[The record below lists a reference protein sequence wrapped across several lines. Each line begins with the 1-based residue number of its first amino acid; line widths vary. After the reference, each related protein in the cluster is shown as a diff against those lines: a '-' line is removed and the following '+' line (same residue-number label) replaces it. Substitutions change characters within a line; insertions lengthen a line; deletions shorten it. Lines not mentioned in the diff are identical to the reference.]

1 MSTETTRSRRAI
13 LLAAAGGTAAVVADA
28 IARPHSAVAGT
39 PVPVYRDQPSQA
51 VTAETGLH
59 NSSNSSDVFSAISDN
74 AGVAIFGYSI
84 GELGVHGASGSAAGV
99 QGTSDSGDGVAGS
112 SNSAS
117 GVHGESTGA
126 NGSGVFG
133 FNLSNSGIKGA
144 GRIGIQ
150 GDVGPTQTAVH
161 GFVGNSA
168 APVPPAG
175 VGVVAQAQ
183 SASLI
188 ALHVK
193 GRAKFDRSGVVTV
206 AGGTSS
212 VTKTLAGV
220 TSSSL
225 ILAVLGQDR
234 AGVWVR
240 AAVPSAGTFK
250 VILNKNVASATKV
263 TYFVLG

>member
-1 MSTETTRSRRAI
+1 MSTESTRSRRAI
-13 LLAAAGGTAAVVADA
+13 LLAAAGGTAAVVADSIARSHAA
-28 IARPHSAVAGT
+28 IAQGPT
-39 PVPVYRDQPSQA
+39 PIYRDQVGQT
-51 VTAETGLH
+51 VTSESSIS
-59 NSSNSSDVFSAISDN
+59 NSSNSNDVFSAISGSS
-74 AGVAIFGYSI
+74 GVAIFGSSI
-84 GELGVHGASGSAAGV
+84 GELGVQGASQSAAGV
-99 QGTSDSGDGVAGS
+99 QGTSDTGDGVVGS
-112 SNSAS
+112 SNSGH
-117 GVHGESTGA
+117 GVHGESTGGSA
-126 NGSGVFG
+126 SGVFG
-133 FNLSNSGIKGA
+133 FNLSNSGVKGA
-144 GRIGIQ
+144 GRIGVQ
-150 GDVGPTQTAVH
+150 GDVGPTQTALH
-161 GFVGNSA
+161 GFTGNSA
-168 APVPPAG
+168 APLPPAG

-206 AGGTSS
+206 ASGTSS

-234 AGVWVR
+234 VGVWVR

>member
-1 MSTETTRSRRAI
+1 VAGNAVTDPTGVLNSTNNNDVFNAQSN
-13 LLAAAGGTAAVVADA
+13 GSGTA
-28 IARPHSAVAGT
+28 STGYSST
-39 PVPVYRDQPSQA
+39 G
-51 VTAETGLH
+51 TGLNGQSGGFGRGVYGSSLNGH
-59 NSSNSSDVFSAISDN
+59 GVHGYSNSSYGVFGDTGGS
-74 AGVAIFGYSI
+74 VAIH
-84 GELGVHGASGSAAGV
+84 GEH
-99 QGTSDSGDGVAGS
+99 T
-112 SNSAS
+112 AS
-117 GVHGESTGA
+117 GVGVEGTSSS
-126 NGSGVFG
+126 GSGVLG
-133 FNLSNSGIKGA
+133 FSSSKAGVRGT
-144 GRIGIQ
+144 GRIGVQ

-161 GFVGNSA
+161 GFTGNSA

-183 SASLI
+183 TASLI

-193 GRAKFDRSGVVTV
+193 GRAKFDRSGVATV
-206 AGGTSS
+206 ASGTSS
-212 VTKTLAGV
+212 ITKTLAGV

-234 AGVWVR
+234 VGIWVR

>member
-1 MSTETTRSRRAI
+1 MSTDQTRSRRAI
-13 LLAAAGGTAAVVADA
+13 LLAAAGGTAAVLADS
-28 IARPHSAVAGT
+28 IARPRPAVAQGPT
-39 PVPVYRDQPSQA
+39 PIYRDQVGQT
-51 VTAETGLH
+51 VTSESSIS
-59 NSSNSSDVFSAISDN
+59 NDSNSNDVFSAIS
-74 AGVAIFGYSI
+74 ASSGVAIFGSSI
-84 GELGVHGASGSAAGV
+84 SEIGVRGASQSAAGV
-99 QGTSDSGDGVAGS
+99 QGSSDTGIGVAGA
-112 SNSAS
+112 SNTSDGA
-117 GVHGESTGA
+117 HGESTGGS
-126 NGSGVFG
+126 GSGVFG
-133 FNLSNSGIKGA
+133 FNLSNSGVKGA
-144 GRIGIQ
+144 GRIWLQ

-161 GFVGNSA
+161 GFTGNSS

-220 TSSSL
+220 TSSNL

-240 AAVPSAGTFK
+240 AAVPSAGSFK